1 MTGRVVQF
9 HVQGSKGAINDR
21 ARDDDTF
28 AGRSERFIAF
38 YDEQA
43 VTGNGDEV
51 QVTLYVSYVCQ
62 LL

>member
-9 HVQGSKGAINDR
+9 HVKGNKEAINDR
-21 ARDDDTF
+21 ARDDYTF

-43 VTGNGDEV
+43 VTGNRDKV
-51 QVTLYVSYVCQ
+51 QVTLDVFDVCQ